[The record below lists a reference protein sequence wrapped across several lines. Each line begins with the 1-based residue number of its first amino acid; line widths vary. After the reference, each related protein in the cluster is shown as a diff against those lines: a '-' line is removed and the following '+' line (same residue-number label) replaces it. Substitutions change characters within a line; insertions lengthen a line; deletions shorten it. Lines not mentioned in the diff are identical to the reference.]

1 MNQGG
6 VRASKAR
13 AAGAP
18 RVRAS
23 AQQAR
28 TLATRRRL
36 LDAAEKAFARDG
48 FEAARLEDIAGLA
61 GYTRGAFN
69 ANFRSK
75 EDIFFA
81 LLENW
86 VDERIGEVNALLA
99 REQSPAKRLR
109 ALRQHY
115 AQLAKDRRLVLFS
128 LEFKLYAI
136 RHPEAHARLRVR
148 QRRIRASIGDLL
160 CRLAEATGHKL
171 PVPSTAAAAALGA
184 VSNGLLLEHLVDNAT
199 IGDDDIRYLLG
210 VFFDAILGAKAAQ

>member
-1 MNQGG
+1 VNPA
-6 VRASKAR
+6 RASSQKSL
-13 AAGAP
+13 AP
-18 RVRAS
+18 VS

-36 LDAAEKAFARDG
+36 LEAAEKTFVRDG

-61 GYTRGAFN
+61 GYTRGAFY

-86 VDERIGEVNALLA
+86 VNERIGEVNALLA
-99 REQSPAKRLR
+99 REESPAKRLS

-115 AQLAKDRRLVLFS
+115 AQIARNRRFALLA

-136 RHPEAHARLRVR
+136 RHPEAHARLQRR
-148 QRRIRASIGDLL
+148 QRRIRASAGDLL
-160 CRLAEATGHKL
+160 RRMAETMGRRLPISSTGAAT
-171 PVPSTAAAAALGA
+171 ALGA
-184 VSNGLLLEHLVDNAT
+184 LANGLLLESLVDSST
-199 IGDDDIRYLLG
+199 IQEEDIRYVLG
-210 VFFDAILGAKAAQ
+210 IFFDAILGSKSPHPSS